1 MFIDKI
7 SLGTFFL
14 FHLNSLLFGLQLHA
28 YWELWTSPTSLFYIL
43 LFFTFFVSYFGH
55 FQFSNLI
62 PSNLLLS
69 LSILFLI
76 PHTYFSVISYFSMMS
91 NSLEKVIH
99 MFVFRSFS
107 IFFSILITMI
117 IMYGLQR
124 LFSGSSVRLSLELYY
139 FALLFLLV
147 LAVPYYLFACLV
159 IFNCM

>member
-28 YWELWTSPTSLFYIL
+28 YWQLWTSPSSPFYVCYSLLSCVIL
-43 LFFTFFVSYFGH
+43 WTFSIG
-55 FQFSNLI
+55 QFSNLI
-62 PSNLLLS
+62 PSHLLLS

-99 MFVFRSFS
+99 MFIFRSFS
-107 IFFSILITMI
+107 IFLSILI
-117 IMYGLQR
+117 IMTIMVCRGYFLDH
-124 LFSGSSVRLSLELYY
+124 LSD
-139 FALLFLLV
+139 FL
-147 LAVPYYLFACLV
+147 
-159 IFNCM
+159 